1 MVVLMVWCA
10 VLDDPRNRPAELK
23 VGPCFLP
30 QVSPPQFPTHS
41 FHHCTVSRGPFPGG
55 PKLTP
60 PNRLSTELKHQ
71 MFYGPYWVLA
81 YSESEGYAI
90 VSGGNPTI
98 PTENGLCKTGSGVNN
113 SGTPSLLSTEKLSAY
128 TAHMT

>member
-1 MVVLMVWCA
+1 M
-10 VLDDPRNRPAELK
+10 
-23 VGPCFLP
+23 
-30 QVSPPQFPTHS
+30 
-41 FHHCTVSRGPFPGG
+41 
-55 PKLTP
+55 
-60 PNRLSTELKHQ
+60 PNCEQ

-113 SGTPSLLSTEKLSAY
+113 SGTPFILSIGKLAHNGPLPCLHDSSTKKLANSSSLHTHCIHDLTPRFAL
-128 TAHMT
+128 

>member
-1 MVVLMVWCA
+1 
-10 VLDDPRNRPAELK
+10 
-23 VGPCFLP
+23 
-30 QVSPPQFPTHS
+30 
-41 FHHCTVSRGPFPGG
+41 
-55 PKLTP
+55 
-60 PNRLSTELKHQ
+60 

-113 SGTPSLLSTEKLSAY
+113 SGTPSLLSTKKLSGY
-128 TAHMT
+128 TAYMN